1 MSNLGKSIWTR
12 AAWLAGVSAA
22 VGVLYFTV
30 SASATGRSSHQEHMH
45 TLILV
50 DKKTNLLHVAHYEA
64 DDSYKILKTYH
75 ATTGKVKGDKE
86 EEGDLKTPEGVY
98 QFSSKILPPRIKPKF
113 GAMAFYVNYP
123 NHYDQIADCTGNNIM
138 LHGTNEPERLKRDFD
153 SEGCVVVLNEEL
165 REIERSIQ
173 VGLTPVLIFDALT
186 PEFKSGGRDEKLH
199 RFFDSWIKD
208 WESRDPEKYMS
219 HYHTDFTS
227 PIKGR
232 TFDRDSWKQYK
243 ATLTKKYSSIRVNA
257 SEPFFFRH
265 PKYTMMMFTQDYES
279 ELKNGKKGLVS
290 RGTKTLYIAEENGE
304 PKIISE
310 NFSQMMW

>member
-22 VGVLYFTV
+22 LGVLYFSV

-113 GAMAFYVNYP
+113 GSMAFYVNYP

-186 PEFKSGGRDEKLH
+186 TEFKSGGRDEKLH

-208 WESRDPEKYMS
+208 WESRDVEKYMS
-219 HYHTDFTS
+219 HYHTDFSS

-232 TFDRDSWKQYK
+232 TVDRDSWKQYK

-290 RGTKTLYIAEENGE
+290 RGTNTLYIAEENGE

>member
-1 MSNLGKSIWTR
+1 MSKFGFSIWTR
-12 AAWLAGVSAA
+12 AAWFTGVFASVGLAFVH
-22 VGVLYFTV
+22 VP
-30 SASATGRSSHQEHMH
+30 ASATGRSSHQEHMH

-98 QFSSKILPPRIKPKF
+98 QFSSKILPPRLKPKF

-186 PEFKSGGRDEKLH
+186 PEFKGGGRDEKLH

-208 WESRDPEKYMS
+208 WESRDVEKYMS
-219 HYHTDFTS
+219 HYHTDFSS

-243 ATLTKKYSSIRVNA
+243 SALTKRYSSIRVNA

>member
-12 AAWLAGVSAA
+12 AAWLAGVFAS
-22 VGVLYFTV
+22 VGLAWFHVP
-30 SASATGRSSHQEHMH
+30 ASATGRSSHQEHMH

-173 VGLTPVLIFDALT
+173 VGLTPVLIFDELT

-208 WESRDPEKYMS
+208 WESRDVEKYMS
-219 HYHTDFTS
+219 HYHTDFSS

-232 TFDRDSWKQYK
+232 TFDRNSWKQYK
-243 ATLTKKYSSIRVNA
+243 ATLTKKYSLIRVNA